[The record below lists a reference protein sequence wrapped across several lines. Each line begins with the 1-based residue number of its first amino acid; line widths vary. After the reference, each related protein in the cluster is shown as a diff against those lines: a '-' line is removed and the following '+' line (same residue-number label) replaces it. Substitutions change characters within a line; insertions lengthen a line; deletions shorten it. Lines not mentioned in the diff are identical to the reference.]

1 MSQNDD
7 RQSSGDSAA
16 DAPTQ
21 ALRHGDLPGRSEG
34 AGSAFGRT
42 STSRPGPVHASA
54 SAGATGAGSTA
65 GLGVTG
71 ADRRPAPPRPGMSR
85 AESRGGGIRPP
96 ARSRRAKL
104 ALRRIDPWSVFLFSL
119 LASIFLGIVLVV
131 AVTVL
136 FAVLSN
142 LGVLDSVNDLFG
154 EVAGDGEGGA
164 TASSELITS
173 SRVLS
178 GAAVLAAVDI
188 VLLTALATLGAL
200 LYNLCAALT
209 GGIEVTLGERD

>member
-1 MSQNDD
+1 MTQDD
-7 RQSSGDSAA
+7 ERGTTPARPGAA

-21 ALRHGDLPGRSEG
+21 ALPQTAAGRSGQGLGSTFERPAGARPTPQHSRSAAETAVGAGSPGLGVSGAERRPVVPRPSVGRSE
-34 AGSAFGRT
+34 
-42 STSRPGPVHASA
+42 P
-54 SAGATGAGSTA
+54 
-65 GLGVTG
+65 
-71 ADRRPAPPRPGMSR
+71 
-85 AESRGGGIRPP
+85 RGGGRPP
-96 ARSRRAKL
+96 VRTRRAKL
-104 ALRRIDPWSVFLFSL
+104 ALRRVDPWSVFVFSL

-131 AVTVL
+131 AV
-136 FAVLSN
+136 AVLYSVLAN

-154 EVAGDGEGGA
+154 EVAGDGTDAGA
-164 TASSELITS
+164 PDELITS
-173 SRVLS
+173 SRVLT

>member
-7 RQSSGDSAA
+7 RQAHRDPASSE
-16 DAPTQ
+16 APTQ
-21 ALRHGDLPGRSEG
+21 AMPQSDVR
-34 AGSAFGRT
+34 GRT
-42 STSRPGPVHASA
+42 EGTGSPFGHSGGSRPGPLHAP
-54 SAGATGAGSTA
+54 AGPTAGGTT

-71 ADRRPAPPRPGMSR
+71 AERRPVVPRPAMNR
-85 AESRGGGIRPP
+85 PESRGAGVRAP

-136 FAVLSN
+136 YTVLSN
-142 LGVLDSVNDLFG
+142 LGVLESVNDLFG
-154 EVAGDGEGGA
+154 EVAGDGEGG
-164 TASSELITS
+164 TAASPELITS
-173 SRVLS
+173 GRVLS

>member
-1 MSQNDD
+1 MSQNDE
-7 RQSSGDSAA
+7 RGSTSGRGESA

-21 ALRHGDLPGRSEG
+21 ALPQTPASGRSGSAFDRSSAGRPGAQRSTADAAVG
-34 AGSAFGRT
+34 AGSA
-42 STSRPGPVHASA
+42 
-54 SAGATGAGSTA
+54 
-65 GLGVTG
+65 GLGVGG
-71 ADRRPAPPRPGMSR
+71 ADRRPTVPRPSATR
-85 AESRGGGIRPP
+85 AEPRNAARP
-96 ARSRRAKL
+96 AVRTRRAKL

-136 FAVLSN
+136 YGVLAN

-154 EVAGDGEGGA
+154 EVAGDGTEGG
-164 TASSELITS
+164 TTPELITS
-173 SRVLS
+173 SRVIS
-178 GAAVLAAVDI
+178 GAAVLAAIDI

>member
-1 MSQNDD
+1 MSQSDD
-7 RQSSGDSAA
+7 RPAPRPGGYD

-21 ALRHGDLPGRSEG
+21 ALPTTGPSARTE
-34 AGSAFGRT
+34 AATSAFGRG
-42 STSRPGPVHASA
+42 SGARAGLPGDALAGPPGGGAPGLGMPGP
-54 SAGATGAGSTA
+54 
-65 GLGVTG
+65 
-71 ADRRPAPPRPGMSR
+71 DRRPPVPRPAMSR
-85 AESRGGGIRPP
+85 SEPRTSAARGPVR
-96 ARSRRAKL
+96 ARRAKL

-136 FAVLSN
+136 YAVLAN

-154 EVAGDGEGGA
+154 EVAGDGAGGA
-164 TASSELITS
+164 AGSSELITS